1 MRSIK
6 IITIIFFVLGLSSTV
21 SAQQTSDSIKMM
33 LEARDTQIKTILGP
47 KGSEYTEAQ
56 RDTLKSIINGII
68 DFEAMSRVALEE
80 TFDTISEE
88 QRVEFVDLFSS
99 IIRDNS
105 LTKLDIYRAT
115 ITYKSISIDDGQ
127 ALVQTMA
134 ELDEVRT
141 PVDYK
146 MKWKSNEWVISD
158 MSIDDVYTAESYN
171 RQFQRIIAR
180 RGFDALMESLRKRQ
194 HVNTTFL
201 SSESRILWK
210 NYRCLRL

>member
-1 MRSIK
+1 MNLLKLLILLSLLVGYITNINAQTSATDIQTMLEHRDGEIK
-6 IITIIFFVLGLSSTV
+6 I
-21 SAQQTSDSIKMM
+21 
-33 LEARDTQIKTILGP
+33 ILGP
-47 KGSEYTEAQ
+47 KGSEYSDAQ
-56 RDTLKSIINGII
+56 RDTLKAIINGII
-68 DFEAMSRVALEE
+68 DFESMSKTALGE
-80 TFDTISEE
+80 TYDTISEE
-88 QRVEFVDLFSS
+88 SRVEFVGLFSS

-115 ITYKSISIDDGQ
+115 ITYKSISIDDDQ

-146 MKWKSNEWVISD
+146 MKWRDDEWVIID

-180 RGFDALMESLRKRQ
+180 RGFDALMKSLRKRAAR
-194 HVNTTFL
+194 
-201 SSESRILWK
+201 S
-210 NYRCLRL
+210 